1 MRVKIEIRTLQD
13 NEIKIISNCY
23 IDNIDDYMDGFTHAY
38 KMQRKHF
45 KILVT
50 NQDTKEIILN
60 YCSNSSI

>member
-1 MRVKIEIRTLQD
+1 MRAKIEIRTLQD
-13 NEIKIISNCY
+13 NEIKIISNRY
-23 IDNIDDYMDGFTHAY
+23 IDNIDDYMEGFIQAY

-60 YCSNSSI
+60 YCSNSSL

>member
-23 IDNIDDYMDGFTHAY
+23 IDNIDDYMEGFIHAY

-60 YCSNSSI
+60 YSSNSLL